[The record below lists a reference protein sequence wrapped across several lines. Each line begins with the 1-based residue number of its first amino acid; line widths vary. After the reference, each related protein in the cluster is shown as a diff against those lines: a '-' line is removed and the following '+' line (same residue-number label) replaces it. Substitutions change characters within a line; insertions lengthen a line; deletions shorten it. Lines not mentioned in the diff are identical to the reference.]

1 MTLVNERKLNDF
13 YRKQLSSI
21 EGSITTVI
29 GLEGK
34 PFYCDWPTSKEEDD
48 TRPIRPITGNGA
60 CCFSHIVGLPSK
72 YIQELGRDRP
82 FPLFDYENMLYQR
95 MQQYKHIWI
104 KKATGLGVTE
114 FVLRYM
120 AWLCVSGRISGQM
133 CIVTGPRI
141 ELSITL
147 IDRLKRLFSGLNYSF
162 DSKETV
168 IELNGV
174 HIEAYPSHHLDAMRG
189 LTDVSFIYLD
199 EADFFPPG
207 QQQDARDVSER
218 YIAKSSPWIV
228 MVSTPNAPE
237 QLFDRIEHEPESTCL
252 YKRILLDYTY
262 GLDKIYTPDEIAN
275 AKQSPSFEREYNL
288 KYLGAI
294 GNVFHTLDIER
305 AIEKGKLVDP
315 RVNSYTRKS
324 MGLDPGF
331 GSSNFGVCITE
342 LRDGGIN
349 VLHCEEYQRPDFNAM
364 LDLTLRLMAQYQL
377 SFIGNDRIFC
387 DGANPEFITSL
398 KSRLNEDTKY
408 DQQISRWKSA
418 NGAINVNL
426 DWLIDSMYIIPIQ
439 FKQEHRAMLAHAK
452 SIVESNGRGLS
463 INPKFNKLITSLRTA
478 VEKGEGSLDKE
489 LTSFDDCFDA
499 FRLSLMYWQRRHQH
513 SQRRRR

>member
-48 TRPIRPITGNGA
+48 TRPIRRITGNGA

-262 GLDKIYTPDEIAN
+262 GLGRIYSEDDIGA
-275 AKQSPSFEREYNL
+275 AKASPAFEREYNL
-288 KYLGAI
+288 KYLGLI
-294 GNVFHTLDIER
+294 GNVFHTKDIDS
-305 AIEKGKLVDP
+305 AIEKG
-315 RVNSYTRKS
+315 RNFSHIMVNSYSQKS

-331 GSSNFGVCITE
+331 GSSNFGVSITE
-342 LRDGGIN
+342 LVDGGIN
-349 VLHCEEYQRPDFNAM
+349 ILHAEEYHRPDFNEM
-364 LDLTLRLMAQYQL
+364 VDLAVNLIEQYNL
-377 SFIGNDRIFC
+377 SFWGNDRIFV
-387 DGANPEFITSL
+387 DGANPSFIRAL
-398 KSRLNEDTKY
+398 KARVGESVTYEED
-408 DQQISRWKSA
+408 IARWKSD
-418 NGAINVNL
+418 NGATFVTL
-426 DWLIDSMYIIPIQ
+426 DWLTNNMFILPVAFS
-439 FKQEHRAMLAHAK
+439 KEHKHMLAHTK
-452 SIVESNGRGLS
+452 SIVESDGKGLS
-463 INPKFNKLITSLRTA
+463 INPKFNKLITALRTA

-499 FRLSLMYWQRRHQH
+499 FRMSLLFWHH
-513 SQRRRR
+513 